1 MENVEIMSGDGTCD
15 SCGNFHQQVLSL
27 DEEGFVSMWK
37 GCVIEDVKRL
47 TSSQAIELLER
58 REHALYG
65 DSQFMRENDR
75 NAEVMLAHLRGESLT
90 NEETQKQRANQIVI
104 VKSINETPEEE
115 VAARIAPLLK
125 MGYRVVSA
133 QTSLTAAGEMDYGK
147 MIGIARHVYYVTTVV
162 LEID

>member
-1 MENVEIMSGDGTCD
+1 MENIVIMSGRGPCTLCD
-15 SCGNFHQQVLSL
+15 EVHEKMLSL

-37 GCVIEDVKRL
+37 GCVIENVERL

-65 DSQFMRENDR
+65 DSQFMMENDR

-90 NEETQKQRANQIVI
+90 NEETQEQQQQVLII
-104 VKSINETPEEE
+104 KSINETPEEE

-162 LEID
+162 LEIN